1 MNLQSEFLGIKS
13 PNPFWLASAP
23 PTDKQYNVERAFK
36 DSEPGD
42 TILFAPGCASFD
54 QFENFEKRGE
64 KFCELVN
71 FL

>member
-1 MNLQSEFLGIKS
+1 MAYSMCYDLDKAVKS
-13 PNPFWLASAP
+13 
-23 PTDKQYNVERAFK
+23 AFK

-42 TILFAPGCASFD
+42 TVLFAPGCASFD